1 MRTCPVCRASMP
13 VGTVCAACGQRINTC
28 NGFDLYAPDAA
39 RQADGFDPALFPELA
54 ALEDRNFW
62 FQARNR
68 LIVHAIRTYCPRFDA
83 FLEIGCGTGQVLRAI
98 ANAFPSA
105 RLSGSELFVE
115 GLAFARK
122 RVPRARFMQM
132 DATRI
137 PFTAEFDVI
146 GAFDVIEHIR
156 DDTRVLSEIHRA
168 LRPGGAVILTVPQ
181 HPWLWSHQDELA
193 HHQRRYRRGELER
206 KLRDCGFRVA
216 YSTSFVSLLLPL
228 LAASR
233 LVARRNDDDPL
244 REMRVGG
251 TINALLGSVL
261 LLELLLLRS
270 GARLPAGGSRLVV
283 AVREA

>member
-1 MRTCPVCRASMP
+1 MIRGAPDARTA
-13 VGTVCAACGQRINTC
+13 
-28 NGFDLYAPDAA
+28 APDAA

-68 LIVHAIRTYCPRFDA
+68 LIVHAIHQYCPRFDA
-83 FLEIGCGTGQVLRAI
+83 FLELGCGTGQVLRAI

-105 RLSGSELFVE
+105 RMSGSELFVE

-137 PFTAEFDVI
+137 PFTAEFDLI
-146 GAFDVIEHIR
+146 GAFDVVEHIH
-156 DDTRVLSEIHRA
+156 DDTRVLFEIHRA

-228 LAASR
+228 LVLSR
-233 LVARRNDDDPL
+233 LVARRNEDDPL
-244 REMRVGG
+244 REMRISGASNAILGG
-251 TINALLGSVL
+251 VLAL
-261 LLELLLLRS
+261 EFLLLRT
-270 GARLPAGGSRLVV
+270 GLRLPAGGSRLAV
-283 AVREA
+283 AIRGR